1 MRRMPSRIAREE
13 RGQAAVTDAL
23 YFLMVVTFL
32 SIFMFGFAS
41 TYGNSVKDKISDE
54 YSTTF
59 ATNALKTILYASTPR
74 DAGRSVYDKGAEIDY
89 LLAIIKE
96 DYSDDTSIGPAE
108 RRVLGK
114 TITSVMAPIADT
126 KDYVFYITIPKQ
138 EQTNKNGQFV
148 FLFFHTTN
156 FEQDTSALQGKP
168 VPPSYMIQRPG
179 NPAHRDYFCAVLQKA
194 GGAADYDSLAKRL
207 SRLFA
212 NVGPVSQGSAQVK
225 LVQENPTD
233 RGAWFDFKAQA
244 DLAVWDA
251 AWLGKTRDRDVGLL
265 YGGEN
270 SETEINP
277 DWECVDALA
286 PPPSP
291 PAAAPPIAP

>member
-1 MRRMPSRIAREE
+1 MEVKILRLIAREQK
-13 RGQAAVTDAL
+13 GQAAVTDAL

-32 SIFMFGFAS
+32 SIFMFGFANS
-41 TYGNSVKDKISDE
+41 YGNSVKDKISNE

-74 DAGRSVYDKGAEIDY
+74 DSSKTIYDPEAEIDY

-96 DYSDDTSIGPAE
+96 DYSDDTSLGPTE
-108 RRVLGK
+108 RRVLGR
-114 TITSVMAPIADT
+114 TISSVMAPIADT
-126 KDYVFYITIPKQ
+126 KDYLFYMTIPKQ

-156 FEQDTSALQGKP
+156 FEIDSSALKGKS
-168 VPPSYMIQRPG
+168 VPPSYLIQRPG
-179 NPAHRDYFCAVLQKA
+179 NPVHRDYFCAVSQ
-194 GGAADYDSLAKRL
+194 GAAGSADYANIAKRL
-207 SRLFA
+207 ARLFA

-244 DLAVWDA
+244 DLAMWDA
-251 AWLGKTRDRDVGLL
+251 AWLGKTRDRQVGLL
-265 YGGEN
+265 YDEAN
-270 SETEINP
+270 SEGEIDI
-277 DWECVDALA
+277 DWGCVDAGA
-286 PPPSP
+286 PA
-291 PAAAPPIAP
+291 PAAAP